1 MNEDWKFERR
11 RNRLVIEL
19 REKGIVDER
28 VLAAI
33 NRVPRHMFVDQA
45 FHARSYNDEALPIG
59 LKQTISQPFTVATQS
74 QALAPKRDER
84 ILEIGTGSGYQAAVL
99 YEMGAKV
106 FSIERM
112 RALYERTNPL
122 LKSLGYRI
130 VTMFGDGMQG
140 WSSMAPFD
148 GIIVTAGAQE
158 VPEVLLQQLK
168 LPEGMK
174 SGGRMIIP
182 VGPREEQIMTHVVR
196 TGESTSES
204 VELDS
209 FRFVPLL
216 GSTVG

>member
-1 MNEDWKFERR
+1 
-11 RNRLVIEL
+11 
-19 REKGIVDER
+19 
-28 VLAAI
+28 
-33 NRVPRHMFVDQA
+33 
-45 FHARSYNDEALPIG
+45 
-59 LKQTISQPFTVATQS
+59 
-74 QALAPKRDER
+74 
-84 ILEIGTGSGYQAAVL
+84 
-99 YEMGAKV
+99 
-106 FSIERM
+106 
-112 RALYERTNPL
+112 
-122 LKSLGYRI
+122 
-130 VTMFGDGMQG
+130 
-140 WSSMAPFD
+140 MAPFD

-196 TGESTSES
+196 TGESTFES